1 MYKKKRK
8 EKNNTKYSIDAPTL
22 ISELEK
28 KNLDKIKN
36 LR

>member
-1 MYKKKRK
+1 MYKKKKK

-28 KNLDKIKN
+28 KI
-36 LR
+36 